1 MTHVKKYMA
10 GLAAAGFVVLMV
22 TPGQAV
28 FTSRGTA
35 QLTASATTGGTP
47 TIAITSAVI
56 KNRSNNVVTGA
67 LGWTAPTSGW
77 QVSDQYI
84 ELATNINTVN
94 GGVQIYTD
102 NVTATPAYTGVISS
116 VTQSPAGL
124 VNNADTTSK
133 LPTAW
138 RASTFT
144 LTSVNAVN
152 PNAGLA
158 SPESY
163 LWFFHE
169 DKSQVANV
177 QNGANFANGDPYI
190 TVYAAP
196 GTSLTSG
203 STLTGPGQTY
213 AVPAGVHFAQ
223 GTQEF
228 GGFSTTATT
237 FIYTQADFSGAL
249 AQTTYSTNRLIL
261 EAFSL

>member
-1 MTHVKKYMA
+1 MTHVRKYMA
-10 GLAAAGFVVLMV
+10 GLAAAGFVVMMG
-22 TPGQAV
+22 TPGQAA

-35 QLTASATTGGTP
+35 LLTASATTGGTP

-56 KNRSNNVVTGA
+56 KNRSNNAITTA
-67 LGWTAPTSGW
+67 LGWSSTAAGW

-102 NVTATPAYTGVISS
+102 NLNATPAYTGVVSS
-116 VTQSPAGL
+116 VTQTPAGL
-124 VNNADTTSK
+124 VNNVDTTAK
-133 LPTAW
+133 LATAW
-138 RASTFT
+138 RASTGT
-144 LTSVNAVN
+144 LSVVSAVD
-152 PNAGLA
+152 PNANSG
-158 SPESY
+158 ESF
-163 LWFFHE
+163 LWFFHL

-177 QNGANFANGDPYI
+177 LNGSTFVNGDPFA

-196 GTSLTSG
+196 GTTLTSG
-203 STLTGPGQTY
+203 PTLVAAGQAF

-223 GTQEF
+223 GPLQF

-237 FIYTQADFSGAL
+237 YLYTQADFTGAL
-249 AQTTYSTNRLIL
+249 AATTYSTNRLVL